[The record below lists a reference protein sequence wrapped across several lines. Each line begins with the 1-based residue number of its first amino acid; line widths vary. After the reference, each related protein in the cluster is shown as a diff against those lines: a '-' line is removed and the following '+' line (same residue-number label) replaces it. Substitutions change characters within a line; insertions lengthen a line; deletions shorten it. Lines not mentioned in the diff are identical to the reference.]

1 MKAGSLD
8 LIGKENMKTV
18 NELHLHIQQYIQ
30 GVFSEDD
37 MRVLK
42 EHIEKLKPGDIYIEV
57 GVDEGRSAR
66 VAHEYAHPD
75 VYKLWIDI
83 HDVIP
88 HKVSIG
94 RAPWME
100 QEGMVGIGKKG
111 FYVHG
116 DGDLFAQLL
125 PKQSVSLVFLD
136 PHHDY
141 ESIKSCTLAIEPL
154 MKKGSVMLFHDT
166 DHVETKQWLDDHFG
180 KDGYE
185 NHHGKVGIVR
195 K

>member
-1 MKAGSLD
+1 
-8 LIGKENMKTV
+8 MKTV
-18 NELHLHIQQYIQ
+18 EELHRYILKYIQ

-42 EHIEKLKPGDIYIEV
+42 EYIEKLKPGDVYIEV

-66 VAHEYAHPD
+66 TAHEYAHPD
-75 VYKLWIDI
+75 VYKLYIDI
-83 HDVIP
+83 HNVDP

-94 RAPWME
+94 RGKWME

-111 FYVHG
+111 FFIHG
-116 DGDLFAQLL
+116 DGDLFVPLL
-125 PKQSVSLVFLD
+125 PKESVSLCFLD

-166 DHVETKQWLDDHFG
+166 DHFETKQWLDDHYG
-180 KDGYE
+180 EVNWE